1 MGWLPAE
8 MAITG
13 PRILPLVCTVMQDFW
28 FTVTVLFLGLP
39 NGGAGHGCLVLALSS
54 RAPAT
59 PQFGR
64 FFLQVQLRTKADRL
78 LLQSD
83 FVR

>member
-28 FTVTVLFLGLP
+28 FTVTVLFLGSLTV
-39 NGGAGHGCLVLALSS
+39 ALATAAL
-54 RAPAT
+54 
-59 PQFGR
+59 FW
-64 FFLQVQLRTKADRL
+64 L
-78 LLQSD
+78 
-83 FVR
+83 